1 MKLLKQSKESNIFNK
16 LTGKRKEG
24 RRTGKSSFPILL
36 CVMIAIVSAL
46 IQYSILSTVGGVD
59 NSRGFSFHRN
69 TSSTNAKTT
78 PKGQTS
84 NKSAKNKSETSTETE
99 TESAPSAAAAKSQ
112 QNDKNSKAAK
122 EEAKKNSDKSGKTW
136 VPPVYKYVTHPA
148 VTRTTTVYSCKGGTY
163 SSMEALRDAQKRYI
177 RSNHLPG

>member
-36 CVMIAIVSAL
+36 CVMIAIASAL

-59 NSRGFSFHRN
+59 NSRGFSFHRS

-99 TESAPSAAAAKSQ
+99 LIDHKNHRLMKFFRITELV
-112 QNDKNSKAAK
+112 DR
-122 EEAKKNSDKSGKTW
+122 TYLY
-136 VPPVYKYVTHPA
+136 PVLCIDDHQGCICHVQ
-148 VTRTTTVYSCKGGTY
+148 S
-163 SSMEALRDAQKRYI
+163 
-177 RSNHLPG
+177 

>member
-36 CVMIAIVSAL
+36 CVMIAIASTL
-46 IQYSILSTVGGVD
+46 IQYSILSTVGGV
-59 NSRGFSFHRN
+59 FSFHSS

-84 NKSAKNKSETSTETE
+84 NKSAKNKSEASTETE
-99 TESAPSAAAAKSQ
+99 SDPSAAVAKSQ